1 MLRVNGELVSLL
13 KIKPNQVK
21 SSSESLT
28 SEVDQD
34 FLQNSFKQH

>member
-28 SEVDQD
+28 SEDDQD

>member
-1 MLRVNGELVSLL
+1 MLRVNGELFSWL
-13 KIKPNQVK
+13 KKIPNQVK

-28 SEVDQD
+28 SEDDQD